1 MGLNYP
7 GVRTGDLRHIV
18 VIEQVTRAKD
28 ESGNDSETWADY
40 EQLRAAIRPTSGREY
55 FSGRQVVAEASSLL
69 VMYYRPINAADY
81 RVRYDDPKSNQVR
94 YYGIRAVVTPDETR
108 GFMALFCDEVDPA

>member
-18 VIEQVTRAKD
+18 VIEQVTRTKD
-28 ESGNDSETWADY
+28 ASGNDTETWADY

-55 FSGRQVVAEASSLL
+55 FSGRQVVSEASTML
-69 VMYYRPINAADY
+69 VMYYRSINAADY
-81 RVRYDDPKSNQVR
+81 RVRYDDPKNNRAR
-94 YYGIRAVVTPDETR
+94 YFGIRAVVVPDEMR
-108 GFMALFCDEVDPA
+108 GFMALMCDEVDPA